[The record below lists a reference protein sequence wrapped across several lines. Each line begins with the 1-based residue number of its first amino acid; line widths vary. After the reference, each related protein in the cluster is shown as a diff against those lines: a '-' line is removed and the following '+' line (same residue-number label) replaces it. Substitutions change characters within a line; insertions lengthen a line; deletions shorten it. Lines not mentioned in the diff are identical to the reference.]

1 MKNPFD
7 SGSSRSFWLA
17 LAVVVAALSA
27 PSLLLA
33 AAGILFG

>member
-7 SGSSRSFWLA
+7 SGNGWSFWLA
-17 LAVVVAALSA
+17 LAVVAAALSA

-33 AAGILFG
+33 AADILS